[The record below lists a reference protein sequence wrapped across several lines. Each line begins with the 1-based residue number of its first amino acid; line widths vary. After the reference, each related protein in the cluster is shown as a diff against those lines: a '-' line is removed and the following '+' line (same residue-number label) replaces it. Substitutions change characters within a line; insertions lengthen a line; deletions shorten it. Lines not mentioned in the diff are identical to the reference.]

1 MSDNR
6 QFPAG
11 LVGEATIVVSPEVT
25 ARHLGSGTVA
35 VFATPEMVRL
45 MERAAVNG
53 LAPYLAP
60 GQQSVGTM
68 VNVKHLAATP
78 LGATVTAR
86 AELLSVDGRRLP
98 LQGVGARWDRPDRRG
113 DARARADRPGEVRA
127 AGRGEAEGLDRA
139 EAAGYGPS
147 TATFDALQV
156 YTSPPEYTSAKSCGP
171 RGTLNARTR
180 MAVTAEPPAAA
191 MTSRSTLFTRS
202 GVPPGCPLRLLP

>member
-1 MSDNR
+1 MPENP

-11 LVGEATIVVSPEVT
+11 LVGEAAVVVSPEVT
-25 ARHLGSGTVA
+25 ARHLGSGAVA

-86 AELLSVDGRRLP
+86 AELLSVDGRRLMFKVSAHDGTE
-98 LQGVGARWDRPDRRG
+98 LIGEGTHE
-113 DARARADRPGEVRA
+113 RALIDLAKFEQRVA
-127 AGRGEAEGLDRA
+127 AKQKG
-139 EAAGYGPS
+139 
-147 TATFDALQV
+147 
-156 YTSPPEYTSAKSCGP
+156 
-171 RGTLNARTR
+171 
-180 MAVTAEPPAAA
+180 
-191 MTSRSTLFTRS
+191 
-202 GVPPGCPLRLLP
+202 